1 MTSAVQSSTTEQ
13 SPTTEPSDK
22 AVSEQSPTTEP
33 SDKAVSEQV
42 SASELMP
49 MYFNP
54 NLKSCSNCG
63 CGGSLKRCPCVAV
76 AYCSK
81 QCQKEHWKSGHRA
94 LCPVGPVVNPS
105 GKDPKDISMVIRG
118 KHQHKT
124 MDQVLRYQQGPLKGM
139 PRQGVDAHFWH
150 EINGDVYGLASV
162 TSIES
167 LPDGDVPYDGWV
179 RRRFKH
185 HLESV
190 LKRDIVAALEF
201 HIEHTFQEVNVRGR
215 AHHRAHYLMKAYPG
229 VFTADTLRVGSIG
242 YKNND
247 GTIFWEYG

>member
-1 MTSAVQSSTTEQ
+1 
-13 SPTTEPSDK
+13 
-22 AVSEQSPTTEP
+22 
-33 SDKAVSEQV
+33 
-42 SASELMP
+42 
-49 MYFNP
+49 
-54 NLKSCSNCG
+54 
-63 CGGSLKRCPCVAV
+63 
-76 AYCSK
+76 
-81 QCQKEHWKSGHRA
+81 
-94 LCPVGPVVNPS
+94 
-105 GKDPKDISMVIRG
+105 MVIRG

-201 HIEHTFQEVNVRGR
+201 PIEHTFQEVNVRGR

>member
-49 MYFNP
+49 IYFNP

-63 CGGSLKRCPCVAV
+63 CEGSLKRCPCVAV

-124 MDQVLRYQQGPLKGM
+124 MDQVLKVPTRTFERNAP
-139 PRQGVDAHFWH
+139 PRC
-150 EINGDVYGLASV
+150 
-162 TSIES
+162 
-167 LPDGDVPYDGWV
+167 
-179 RRRFKH
+179 
-185 HLESV
+185 
-190 LKRDIVAALEF
+190 
-201 HIEHTFQEVNVRGR
+201 
-215 AHHRAHYLMKAYPG
+215 
-229 VFTADTLRVGSIG
+229 
-242 YKNND
+242 
-247 GTIFWEYG
+247 